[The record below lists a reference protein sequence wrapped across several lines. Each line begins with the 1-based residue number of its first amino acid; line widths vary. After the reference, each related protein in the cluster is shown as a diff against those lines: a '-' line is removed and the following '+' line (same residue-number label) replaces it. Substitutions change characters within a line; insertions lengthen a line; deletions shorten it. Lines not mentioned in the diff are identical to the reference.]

1 LFFFRREAHLANGD
15 QIINRLIA
23 GHSIYI
29 PIIPT
34 IQALFQD
41 ANYAGKLLNEKKSKP
56 TGRILH
62 KFHRRHFLQ
71 TTQLVSDGS
80 KVSLRFQI
88 LYDGV
93 GMMNCL
99 RGHSAGNSIGVFYF
113 IIENL
118 PKCYNTCHQNVHVF
132 ALCHVTDLK
141 KHGFHPILRSFMED
155 IKEF

>member
-1 LFFFRREAHLANGD
+1 MQIMLVNFSMKKKANPQEGFYTNFTDVTFFKQHNLF
-15 QIINRLIA
+15 
-23 GHSIYI
+23 
-29 PIIPT
+29 
-34 IQALFQD
+34 
-41 ANYAGKLLNEKKSKP
+41 
-56 TGRILH
+56 
-62 KFHRRHFLQ
+62 
-71 TTQLVSDGS
+71 SDWS

-88 LYDGV
+88 LYEGI
-93 GMMNCL
+93 GTTNCL

-155 IKEF
+155 IEEF